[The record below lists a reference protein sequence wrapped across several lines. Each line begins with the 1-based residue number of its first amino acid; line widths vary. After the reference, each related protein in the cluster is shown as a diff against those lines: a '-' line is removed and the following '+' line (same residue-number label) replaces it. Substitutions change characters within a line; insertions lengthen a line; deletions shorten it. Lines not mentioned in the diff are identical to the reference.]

1 LKKEENGMLELNEA
15 QREAVRKW
23 VAEGAGI
30 SDVQNRLIKEFQL
43 RPTYMDVRL
52 LILDMGATLAEK
64 KPPVDLKKA
73 AEAAPGAAGPADE
86 ATAEPET
93 AAAPPAGIGGV
104 KVDVDRLM
112 KPGALV
118 SGTVTFSD
126 GVKAQ
131 WSLDQS
137 GRLGL
142 AGVKPGYRPSQ
153 PDVQEFQLALQKE
166 LAKQGY

>member
-1 LKKEENGMLELNEA
+1 MLELN
-15 QREAVRKW
+15 QMQQEAVRKW

-30 SDVQNRLIKEFQL
+30 SDVQNRLIREFEL
-43 RPTYMDVRL
+43 RPTYMDVRM
-52 LILDMGATLAEK
+52 LILDLGATVQEK
-64 KPPVDLKKA
+64 KPALLDITK
-73 AEAAPGAAGPADE
+73 
-86 ATAEPET
+86 
-93 AAAPPAGIGGV
+93 APPAAPQESGMIDEDVEESPLPGSAPAAGGV

-118 SGTVTFSD
+118 SGSVTFSD

-131 WSLDQS
+131 WSLDQA

-153 PDVQEFQLALQKE
+153 TDVQEFQLALQKE

>member
-1 LKKEENGMLELNEA
+1 MLELNQA
-15 QREAVRKW
+15 QQDAVRKW

-30 SDVQNRLIKEFQL
+30 SDVQNRLIKEFDL
-43 RPTYMDVRL
+43 RPTYMDVRI
-52 LILDMGATLAEK
+52 LILELGATVQEK
-64 KPPVDLKKA
+64 KPAVKDIKK
-73 AEAAPGAAGPADE
+73 ESDAAPAESGMIDE
-86 ATAEPET
+86 DVEE
-93 AAAPPAGIGGV
+93 APLPGSAPLGGGV
-104 KVDVDRLM
+104 KVEVDRLM

-118 SGTVTFSD
+118 SGSVTFSD

-131 WSLDQS
+131 WSLDQA

-153 PDVQEFQLALQKE
+153 TDVQEFQLALQKE

>member
-1 LKKEENGMLELNEA
+1 MLELNET
-15 QREAVRKW
+15 QKDAVKKW

-30 SDVQNRLIKEFQL
+30 SDVQNKLIQEFDL

-52 LILDMGATLAEK
+52 LILELGSTVQEK
-64 KPPVDLKKA
+64 KPAITDLKKP
-73 AEAAPGAAGPADE
+73 EPAPGPGEAMDDDDTAGAPQLPGE
-86 ATAEPET
+86 E
-93 AAAPPAGIGGV
+93 PPAGIGAV
-104 KVDVDRLM
+104 RVEVDRIM

-118 SGTVTFSD
+118 SGTVMFSD

-131 WSLDQS
+131 WSLDQT

-166 LAKQGY
+166 LAKQGF